1 MPASQ
6 VPNMYTALLGDRKTM
21 GNFIA
26 APSPSKEKDLV
37 NCVVLGRQDVPLPFV
52 SNRYGA
58 LIHIFFCCCSVGNE

>member
-37 NCVVLGRQDVPLPFV
+37 NCVVLGHQRGRAT
-52 SNRYGA
+52 S
-58 LIHIFFCCCSVGNE
+58 FCVQ